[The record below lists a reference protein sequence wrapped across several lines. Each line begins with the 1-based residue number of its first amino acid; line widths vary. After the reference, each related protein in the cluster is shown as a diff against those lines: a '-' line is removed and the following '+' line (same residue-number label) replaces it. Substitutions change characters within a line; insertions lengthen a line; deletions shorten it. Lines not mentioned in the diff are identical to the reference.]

1 MQHLKLHASSRN
13 ELPPKDGWALPQR
26 FRDRDTV
33 QWIFWYWMTGFL
45 CFRESIPLNM
55 LFYFVSC
62 MNRRCI
68 WFIINNKKCL
78 NFVHL
83 PQRHSASCW
92 NNLHEYCVI
101 SWSTYTHD
109 VCVCTHTCIE
119 KTVMKNK
126 VHSLSIW
133 RLNLSWTRHIT
144 LCAVYLTKANPNS
157 RSSLQV
163 YSYCFHRN

>member
-68 WFIINNKKCL
+68 WFIINNIKCL

-101 SWSTYTHD
+101 SQYSWWNSLFPSILFLASGVTLTHF
-109 VCVCTHTCIE
+109 VLTQVICV
-119 KTVMKNK
+119 
-126 VHSLSIW
+126 
-133 RLNLSWTRHIT
+133 
-144 LCAVYLTKANPNS
+144 
-157 RSSLQV
+157 
-163 YSYCFHRN
+163 

>member
-83 PQRHSASCW
+83 PQRHSAPCW

-101 SWSTYTHD
+101 SWSTYTHMM
-109 VCVCTHTCIE
+109 CVYVHTHAL
-119 KTVMKNK
+119 KKQ
-126 VHSLSIW
+126 
-133 RLNLSWTRHIT
+133 SWKIKYT
-144 LCAVYLTKANPNS
+144 LFPFEGSTSAEHDILHCVP
-157 RSSLQV
+157 
-163 YSYCFHRN
+163 FI